1 MRSNCMLGH
10 HVGHMLPGDRTE
22 VDLSGHEHA
31 NGSAPG
37 RMVHAT
43 PVRYGNT
50 PPAAAAPAAAH
61 RIGAHRRK
69 VNACGVPENASF

>member
-1 MRSNCMLGH
+1 M
-10 HVGHMLPGDRTE
+10 DK
-22 VDLSGHEHA
+22 HA
-31 NGSAPG
+31 NG

-69 VNACGVPENASF
+69 VNAGSQTPENASRSDLLRPT